1 MTEQE
6 RWQRLRELN
15 DAMKAKRRYD
25 QPPDAEQWI
34 FGYEDVDD
42 DEGRTLRRGIPMWTP
57 RAESD
62 EWHQLRFG
70 PSWHRGDTNDQA
82 SGR

>member
-15 DAMKAKRRYD
+15 DVMSAKKRYD
-25 QPPDAEQWI
+25 PPSDAEQWI
-34 FGYEDVDD
+34 LGYEDVDD
-42 DEGRTLRRGIPMWTP
+42 SQGRTVRRGIPVWMP

-62 EWHQLRFG
+62 EWHHLRFG
-70 PSWHRGDTNDQA
+70 VSEYSKDDE
-82 SGR
+82 